1 MYRASTD
8 ASRHRTPALYRKLRP
23 RPNGPSREEV
33 KSNQRS
39 RLHGATIKAVAE
51 HGYEPTSVAELCRLA
66 GVSKRTFYEQ
76 FRNKEECFLS
86 TYDTVATCAVERIAA
101 TRPARPDWDTAIRGA
116 LTGFAQAVLELP
128 DAARL
133 ALVEALSA
141 GSAAMARRDSAR
153 LDIERLIV
161 SCLDRDTFGT
171 TLPPAV
177 AIGIVGGVERITRT
191 CLRGSRLG
199 QVDRL
204 AEELIEWALPYGSAA
219 LVQLSNVVPADGHAS
234 RPLTARPKA
243 RHGASH
249 VRIVRAAAEIV
260 AEDGYAQ
267 LTAARIARRA
277 GVSEGAFRSAY
288 ANPEECF
295 LDALDRVCLE
305 ALLTSVRA
313 ARTAEDPL
321 VGVHRGVCALL
332 ECIAQDPVLRN
343 VAFVEVFAAGHVA
356 LDCSERF
363 VDRLID
369 LLSECLPSTRE
380 LPGIAPEACSGALW
394 AVLSRHALEQR
405 ADPRACAAHASYVVL
420 APLVGA
426 EAAVRAIASE
436 MDRPAEA
443 AWEADRT
450 ASPASQSATG

>member
-8 ASRHRTPALYRKLRP
+8 APGHGTPALYRKLRP

-86 TYDTVATCAVERIAA
+86 TYDRVATCAVERVAA
-101 TRPARPDWDTAIRGA
+101 TRPARPDWDTAMRSA
-116 LTGFAQAVLELP
+116 LAGIAQAVLELP
-128 DAARL
+128 NAARL
-133 ALVEALSA
+133 VLVEALSA
-141 GSAAMARRDSAR
+141 GPAAMARRDSAR
-153 LDIERLIV
+153 FDIERLIV
-161 SCLDRDTFGT
+161 SGLDAGTFGA

-177 AIGIVGGVERITRT
+177 ATGILGGVERIMRA
-191 CLRGSRLG
+191 CLRGGRLG

-204 AEELIEWALPYGSAA
+204 AEELIEWVLPYGSAA
-219 LVQLSNVVPADGHAS
+219 LVQLSNVAPADGHAS
-234 RPLTARPKA
+234 LALAARPKA
-243 RHGASH
+243 RHGTSH
-249 VRIVRAAAEIV
+249 TRIVRAAAEIA
-260 AEDGYAQ
+260 AEDGYAK

-288 ANPEECF
+288 ASPEECF

-343 VAFVEVFAAGHVA
+343 VAFVEVFAAGHAA
-356 LDCSERF
+356 LECSERF

-369 LLSECLPSTRE
+369 LLSECLPPTRE
-380 LPGIAPEACSGALW
+380 LPRIAPEACSGALW

-405 ADPRACAAHASYVVL
+405 ADPKAWAAHASYVVL

-426 EAAVRAIASE
+426 EAAVRAIAAE
-436 MDRPAEA
+436 MDRPADA
-443 AWEADRT
+443 AWERDRT
-450 ASPASQSATG
+450 ASQATPGTTE